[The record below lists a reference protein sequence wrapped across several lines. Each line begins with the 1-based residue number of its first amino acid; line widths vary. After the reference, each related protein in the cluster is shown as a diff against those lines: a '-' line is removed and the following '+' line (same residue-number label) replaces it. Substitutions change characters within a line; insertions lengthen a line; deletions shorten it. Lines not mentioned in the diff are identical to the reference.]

1 MNPDI
6 PEMARKR
13 TRTARIC
20 LTNDSTYSSVLHITT
35 GYRAIHAECANTP
48 HGSNPTLRLPV
59 SGLRSIIHSRGLLV
73 LRGLGGPTD
82 SSVGLGRFG
91 FPGWEMER

>member
-1 MNPDI
+1 MNSNTT
-6 PEMARKR
+6 EMARKR

-20 LTNDSTYSSVLHITT
+20 LTNDSTYSSVLHITE
-35 GYRAIHAECANTP
+35 YRAVHAECVNTP
-48 HGSNPTLRLPV
+48 HGSNPTLSMPV
-59 SGLRSIIHSRGLLV
+59 SGLRCIIHSRGLLV

-91 FPGWEMER
+91 FPAWEMER